1 MSMKDFPWNKEPD
14 LKTMAKEYAEC
25 HNLDLAET
33 EKKFEEARQKVR
45 YEMDIRSHP
54 HYGFTDF
61 DPEQPDIVSSE

>member
-33 EKKFEEARQKVR
+33 EKKFEEARLKVI
-45 YEMDIRSHP
+45 YEMNPILDPNFESSDSDTDI
-54 HYGFTDF
+54 
-61 DPEQPDIVSSE
+61 

>member
-1 MSMKDFPWNKEPD
+1 MSMEDFPWTD
-14 LKTMAKEYAEC
+14 QKTLAKEYAEC

-33 EKKFEEARQKVR
+33 EKNFEEARQKVR

-61 DPEQPDIVSSE
+61 DPEQPDIVLSE